1 MKSRTRRSVVGGR
14 RDPPAPAPDSGMLRM
29 RDLIRESGLPRE
41 TIHFYL
47 AQGLLPPP
55 HKTGRNTALYDKE
68 HLERLRGIR
77 ELRERQFLPL
87 KAIKA
92 ILDGNARP
100 GFTRE
105 QEAVLRSVRLGLGRW
120 ARPEAV
126 RRISLQEAAAS
137 RVSREEIESL
147 RSAGLIDIHGSGRTA
162 TVSEEDA
169 VVIETWARL
178 RDIGF
183 GPERGFKPSDLA
195 PYSSAVETAVREVVP
210 RVAAGF
216 SKASADEASLAI
228 ERALPITNTLL
239 AALLRKHT
247 REVLAGL

>member
-1 MKSRTRRSVVGGR
+1 LPTVLGEGG
-14 RDPPAPAPDSGMLRM
+14 SLRM

-55 HKTGRNTALYDKE
+55 HKTGRNTALYGQE
-68 HLERLRGIR
+68 HLERLRRIR
-77 ELRERQFLPL
+77 ELREGQFLPL
-87 KAIKA
+87 RAIKA
-92 ILDGNARP
+92 LLEGNPRS

-105 QEAVLRSVRLGLGRW
+105 QQEVLRSVRLALGGW
-120 ARPEAV
+120 ARPDAA
-126 RRISLQEAAAS
+126 RRVPLEEAAGR
-137 RVSREEIESL
+137 RVSRPEVEAL
-147 RSAGLIDIHGSGRTA
+147 RSAGLIDIHGSGRAA

-169 VVIETWARL
+169 VVIDTWARL

-183 GPERGFKPSDLA
+183 GPERGFTPSDLA
-195 PYSSAVETAVREVVP
+195 PYSRAIEAAVREMVP

-216 SKASADEASLAI
+216 SGTSALEASQAV
-228 ERALPITNTLL
+228 ERALPITSTLL

-247 REVLAGL
+247 REVLAEL